1 MVDVDGS
8 CPFSSDSQPKSIG
21 LVRGLAATRRSV
33 CIHQMKRVNS
43 RNDLGH
49 DNSAINFVVVIIII
63 IIIITQAV
71 QLHEYSKWYGVGEV
85 ALYNCIVFHCT
96 APSVL

>member
-1 MVDVDGS
+1 MVGVDGS
-8 CPFSSDSQPKSIG
+8 CQFSSDSQPKSIG

-33 CIHQMKRVNS
+33 CIHQMKRENS
-43 RNDLGH
+43 RNDFGH
-49 DNSAINFVVVIIII
+49 DNSTINFVVVIIII
-63 IIIITQAV
+63 IIIIQAV

-85 ALYNCIVFHCT
+85 ALYNCIVFQYT